1 MQYYSLG
8 KQSPNVNFKTA
19 AITGQAPD
27 KGLYFP
33 AEIPQ
38 FTAAQI
44 ERFKTLDKASLAFEV
59 MKPYV
64 GGTIDDA
71 SLQQICAE
79 TIDFDFPLVPITQN
93 ILSLELFHGPTLA
106 FKDVGARFMSRCLG
120 YFSKQEKA
128 ASASITITSPIAS
141 SISSTM
147 SSTISSSITSAIT
160 KSTTVLVATSG
171 DTGGAVAN
179 GFLGVEGV
187 NVIILYPKGKVS
199 PIQELQLTTC
209 GQNITALE
217 VDGSFDDCQAMVKEA
232 FMDGELNQQY
242 NLTSANSINVARWL
256 PQQLYYFFA
265 WQQWVKQ
272 YQDANGNYPAMNIV
286 VPSGNFGNICAG
298 MMAKASGL
306 PLGHFVA
313 ACNANDV
320 VTRYLATEKYEI
332 HQAIATV
339 SNAMDVGNPS
349 NFVRIM
355 EILQNNFTNLTHAL
369 TSYSISDAT
378 TKSTIARV
386 YKTDNYTLDPHGAVA
401 FAAAEIY
408 LSKINAEKN
417 IRDTNNADTSD
428 TNNTNNIN
436 NRATLNNPHS
446 KAVILETAHP
456 VKFPEV
462 VEEAIGEKIAI
473 PASVEFLLDKQK
485 VSIPLAANYA
495 AFKQWMLQ

>member
-8 KQSPNVNFKTA
+8 KQSPAVDFKTA

-33 AEIPQ
+33 TSIPR
-38 FTAAQI
+38 FTAEQI
-44 ERFKTLDKASLAFEV
+44 ERFKTLDKASIAFEV

-79 TIDFDFPLVPITQN
+79 TINFDFPLVPITN
-93 ILSLELFHGPTLA
+93 TIASLELFHGPTLA

-120 YFSKQEKA
+120 YFSKKANAEKVQ
-128 ASASITITSPIAS
+128 ITTQIKSEQKVDNPLLQ
-141 SISSTM
+141 
-147 SSTISSSITSAIT
+147 T
-160 KSTTVLVATSG
+160 KPSTVLVATSG

-187 NVIILYPKGKVS
+187 EVIILYPKGKVS

-217 VDGSFDDCQAMVKEA
+217 VDGSFDDCQAMVKDA
-232 FMDGELNQQY
+232 FMDGELNAAY
-242 NLTSANSINVARWL
+242 HLTSANSINVARWL

-265 WQQWVKQ
+265 WQQWVAKNG
-272 YQDANGNYPAMNIV
+272 DAIPMNIV

-313 ACNANDV
+313 ACNDNNV
-320 VTRYLATEKYEI
+320 VTRYLSTGNY
-332 HQAIATV
+332 AIQKSVATV

-355 EILQNNFTNLTHAL
+355 EMMQNNFEQLKKGL
-369 TSYSISDAT
+369 SSYSYNDVSTQAT
-378 TKSTIARV
+378 ITRV
-386 YKTDNYTLDPHGAVA
+386 YKEYGYTLDPHGAVA
-401 FAAAEIY
+401 FLAAEAFNQPAI
-408 LSKINAEKN
+408 I
-417 IRDTNNADTSD
+417 
-428 TNNTNNIN
+428 
-436 NRATLNNPHS
+436 
-446 KAVILETAHP
+446 VETAHP

-462 VEEAIGEKIAI
+462 VEAAIGQTIAI
-473 PASVEFLLDKQK
+473 PPSVQFLLDKEK
-485 VSIPLAANYA
+485 VAIPMDASFEK
-495 AFKQWMLQ
+495 FKNWMLSKR